1 MNTDERPPF
10 SKGEN
15 SKQPGNRREIK
26 RSPPARRIGEGR
38 ALLPHL
44 DSISFMTCRAAAN
57 SAEAPPAAGMSPLPV
72 DAAGACTP
80 STSEHPEPPPQQRR
94 LAPHPGSFKAHK
106 NKQLGVHSARRA
118 AIPRLGREDVCRN
131 GAASAPLCKVGWGAL
146 QGLQPRFETFPTPLQ
161 SLSRESDTGKR
172 SSWQQ
177 MSPTNPLRHQMRKS
191 TKVRGDARSEAA
203 AATAWPRASRHAE
216 PHRPAHECSLVIHKT
231 LVPLKRV
238 TLGHIFEK
246 Y

>member
-57 SAEAPPAAGMSPLPV
+57 SAEAPPAAGTSPLPV

-106 NKQLGVHSARRA
+106 NKQLGVHSAR
-118 AIPRLGREDVCRN
+118 
-131 GAASAPLCKVGWGAL
+131 
-146 QGLQPRFETFPTPLQ
+146 QGSHP
-161 SLSRESDTGKR
+161 
-172 SSWQQ
+172 
-177 MSPTNPLRHQMRKS
+177 
-191 TKVRGDARSEAA
+191 
-203 AATAWPRASRHAE
+203 TAWPRGRLQKWGSIGPAVQGGLGSTAGAAAAFQNLPDAPAE
-216 PHRPAHECSLVIHKT
+216 PQ
-231 LVPLKRV
+231 
-238 TLGHIFEK
+238 LGE
-246 Y
+246 